1 MDTLSLETLAA
12 RVVAWHNHHPL
23 ARRITAA
30 EVLAAGYVALPYTA
44 PDDGC
49 AAFDVDPVADDADEA
64 AAEAANE
71 DKAAG
76 AANANQTLR
85 SHLPTDAAVDANHAG
100 SDPASQR
107 GRGGRLAAAFSEDFI
122 PPHSP
127 RKVARWALRYARWLS
142 RPPADGVPLREVV
155 RLVTPAGRRPLDL
168 FALSAAIESGGRRSR
183 VLVGVGTPTPVLGRR
198 LPSAPRWAVALLALL
213 VLPGAALTALR
224 SGDSGP
230 SAVVVSALAPAPA
243 RALEGTP
250 DVATAS
256 GAPASASA
264 AMSVPSA
271 VLPAVPVAKP
281 AQVPSPLSMAA
292 AASVPSS
299 SVPAVQALPGET
311 AASAAVS
318 RVAEAAADAADAVVT
333 ARPRPRPTRLA
344 AGPVQLAP
352 TLAANAK
359 PSSVRIELPNI
370 RALISEQDK
379 ASAREAR
386 AVTLSLE
393 SARGV
398 AVAPAPVPAPAPAP
412 TTGPAPAPAASPV
425 EAVVPVA
432 VDAVPAAGGAAV
444 AAIGDAA
451 ATAPALASGAAV
463 YGIST
468 RALRTRAEAEQVRAA
483 MVALLRPAGTG
494 FVVDIV
500 AQGDD
505 WLVVGY
511 PYARAAEAEAARA
524 LLVLRG
530 MRVRVLDF

>member
-1 MDTLSLETLAA
+1 MDTLSLDTLAA

-44 PDDGC
+44 PDDGS
-49 AAFDVDPVADDADEA
+49 AASGVDLVADDEADDADEA

-71 DKAAG
+71 DEVAG
-76 AANANQTLR
+76 AVNANQTLR
-85 SHLPTDAAVDANHAG
+85 RHQPTDAAVDDSHAG

-155 RLVTPAGRRPLDL
+155 RLATPAGRRPLDL

-213 VLPGAALTALR
+213 VLPSAALMALR

-230 SAVVVSALAPAPA
+230 AAVSVSALAPAPA
-243 RALEGTP
+243 GPSEGTP
-250 DVATAS
+250 DVATAP

-264 AMSVPSA
+264 TISVPST
-271 VLPAVPVAKP
+271 VLPAVPVEKP

-318 RVAEAAADAADAVVT
+318 RVAQAAADAVVT

-352 TLAANAK
+352 TLATSAK

-379 ASAREAR
+379 AAAREAR
-386 AVTLSLE
+386 AVALSLE
-393 SARGV
+393 AARGA
-398 AVAPAPVPAPAPAP
+398 AVAPAPGPAP
-412 TTGPAPAPAASPV
+412 TTGAAPAPGASPV

-432 VDAVPAAGGAAV
+432 VDAVPAASGAAV
-444 AAIGDAA
+444 AAIGGA